1 MSTGSHSP
9 EAMWSATNF
18 RRHQR
23 KPNQVLHRWFFKGS
37 AWIIYAIACGLHFF
51 KLHYNERT
59 NQVEESQYH
68 RIWSKI
74 VVVLKVI
81 LLASPYL
88 QYFVLG
94 LGIYIHITLVQDSK
108 AQNFLM
114 SLIVLG
120 IVIGVLRRL
129 LIFLH
134 LKRDRRFLKHTV
146 NEILHI
152 TSALEQKFGMEYKC
166 DSTLLV
172 VYLAKLWI
180 LTVMLDSLWYKP
192 YFLSSIFLYWV
203 LLEYCFAGYFIYQL
217 ILLSWYHTIIL
228 FLQRFIEDHANR
240 LDIELHYH
248 RRLIPLF
255 ELHLRINNL
264 HKHVRDNVSWLSTSV
279 YLMIFTCIFNA
290 ELLIEC
296 SLFAGDELENKIYII
311 TDGCLGPVCVPIL
324 YVLIL
329 GMCTDR
335 FRDAEV
341 QLQQLFVIVQGLYM
355 RKVRPHL
362 LIAMVLENEVRSAS
376 AAGFP
381 GRLLQFIPNY
391 ISAAHLVDNSPE
403 AETARKYDHPRHHLR
418 QGVRHGLHC
427 HGDPYSIVS
436 CAVHH
441 INWRK
446 YKRVRDP

>member
-1 MSTGSHSP
+1 MSFGSHSP
-9 EAMWSATNF
+9 GAMWPATDF

-23 KPNQVLHRWFFKGS
+23 KPSQVLHRWFFKGT
-37 AWIIYAIACGLHFF
+37 AWSIYAIACGLHFF
-51 KLHYNERT
+51 KLQYNERT

-94 LGIYIHITLVQDSK
+94 LGIYIHMTLVQDSK

-146 NEILHI
+146 NEILQI

-203 LLEYCFAGYFIYQL
+203 LLEYCFAGYFVYQL

-240 LDIELHYH
+240 LDIELRYH
-248 RRLIPLF
+248 RCLIPLF

-311 TDGCLGPVCVPIL
+311 ADGCLGPVCIPIL

-355 RKVRPHL
+355 RKVRPRL
-362 LIAMVLENEVRSAS
+362 LIAMVLDNEHTSLIIHQKLK
-376 AAGFP
+376 P
-381 GRLLQFIPNY
+381 LQNMIILDITCDREFVMDY
-391 ISAAHLVDNSPE
+391 IVTVILTALSLVQYTISTGGNISE
-403 AETARKYDHPRHHLR
+403 CVTHK
-418 QGVRHGLHC
+418 
-427 HGDPYSIVS
+427 
-436 CAVHH
+436 
-441 INWRK
+441 
-446 YKRVRDP
+446 